1 MATTQLAIT
10 NAILDKLASLIAST
24 TSPDELS
31 NLINQQLTITNMIR
45 DGYQFSDTDL
55 LSLPDTLIAMF
66 SERFDLYMSTI
77 GDPSIYEIGLPGEI
91 GFGVATCPP
100 ELLPNGWLAT
110 VGHDNKISA
119 NYGNYID
126 TNGSVLVY
134 IPKHYFKYVGNNL
147 FISSVPMTGFVLD
160 RSFVNAGVEINGI
173 FVYKYGGSNLAG
185 KMVSK
190 RFAPPLSTS
199 SSHNPISVLSTA
211 PANNYGGVYKAAK
224 SAGVSYF
231 STPIFHYT
239 MLARLALAHGK
250 AATSTAACA
259 FIDVNP
265 KFPKGNLANALRDAN
280 DTNVTFTSD
289 NYSNCALTGSGVPFA
304 KTTHN
309 GQECGVADLT
319 GNMWEIASG
328 FIRMDATG
336 FLVLKESVDIRT
348 ITDDTTG
355 ATGAYNTAL
364 YDVLDLDDHAMS
376 TTGAIVYFGN
386 GTEQVF
392 AMSTDRN
399 ANDYKRTAA
408 GIPRALGVSGSGTTE
423 FGNDYFYK
431 YTRNE
436 MACIVGGYWSNTS
449 YAGVFAMDL
458 YYYRTYSNYTVGCRA
473 SYLV

>member
-1 MATTQLAIT
+1 MATTNGILKVRALALIT
-10 NAILDKLASLIAST
+10 AATTLDDVAYLTKGLVDNGDMDSTVEKAIYDKVVALQGTATAKQVAYIMSALQS
-24 TSPDELS
+24 SS
-31 NLINQQLTITNMIR
+31 K
-45 DGYQFSDTDL
+45 YDTD
-55 LSLPDTLIAMF
+55 
-66 SERFDLYMSTI
+66 
-77 GDPSIYEIGLPGEI
+77 IYQLGTPGQI
-91 GFGVATCPP
+91 GFGVATCPAYLIP
-100 ELLPNGWLAT
+100 SGWT
-110 VGHDNKISA
+110 GMDGHDRITSP
-119 NYGNYID
+119 NYGNYVD
-126 TNGSVLVY
+126 ANGSVLVY
-134 IPKHYFKYVGNNL
+134 IPKHYYKFVGNELSFSQNA
-147 FISSVPMTGFVLD
+147 VTGFVLD

-185 KMVSK
+185 IMVSK
-190 RFAPPLSTS
+190 RFAAPLSTNAA
-199 SSHNPISVLSTA
+199 HNPISALSTA

-224 SAGVSYF
+224 SAGASYF

-265 KFPKGNLANALRDAN
+265 KFPKGNLANALRDVN
-280 DTNVTFTSD
+280 DTSVTFTSD

-376 TTGAIVYFGN
+376 TTGVSVYFGN

-392 AMSTDRN
+392 AMSTDR
-399 ANDYKRTAA
+399 ATNDYKRTAA
-408 GIPRALGVSGSGTTE
+408 GIPSVLGVSGSGTTE
-423 FGNDYFYK
+423 FGNDYLYK

-436 MACIVGGYWSNTS
+436 MACIVGGLWGGTS
-449 YAGVFAMDL
+449 DAGVFAMNL
-458 YYYRTYSNYTVGCRA
+458 YHSRTYSNYAVGCRA